1 MTFSSATAPKLVAT
15 VGLDEPSEDE
25 FEQVLYHITHDVRAA
40 LRAIQTLPDW
50 IREDLEKCQAN
61 IPCSV
66 FEDLELL
73 KIQTARADQILID
86 LRTYSRI
93 GRRSDRPSN
102 VSLADAFDIAGQN
115 VENIDRFTVTL
126 DLEAPYLFAP
136 RNDILTIAHAL
147 VSNAVKHHGASNG
160 KIWIYSAQTPQ
171 CVSLFVEDD
180 GPGID
185 PQHHERVFQLMTTL
199 RSRDECEGSGVG
211 LALVSKIMRTLD
223 GQVAI
228 VTPRKLGG
236 TCIAMHFGPACSS
249 KKAA

>member
-1 MTFSSATAPKLVAT
+1 MAL
-15 VGLDEPSEDE
+15 
-25 FEQVLYHITHDVRAA
+25 EQVGWRVEFGRFNESGPRRAPSAAGAVA
-40 LRAIQTLPDW
+40 LVQGR
-50 IREDLEKCQAN
+50 K
-61 IPCSV
+61 S
-66 FEDLELL
+66 
-73 KIQTARADQILID
+73 AR
-86 LRTYSRI
+86 
-93 GRRSDRPSN
+93 
-102 VSLADAFDIAGQN
+102 
-115 VENIDRFTVTL
+115 TVL
-126 DLEAPYLFAP
+126 
-136 RNDILTIAHAL
+136 L